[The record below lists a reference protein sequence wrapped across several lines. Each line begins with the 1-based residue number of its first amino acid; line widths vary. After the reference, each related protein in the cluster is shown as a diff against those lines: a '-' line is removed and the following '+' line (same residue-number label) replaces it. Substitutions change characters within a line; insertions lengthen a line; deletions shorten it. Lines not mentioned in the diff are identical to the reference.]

1 MWLIML
7 ICQTYQRNKS
17 SIFQIWKPDIWKV
30 ANIEDHI
37 RKNENKERKKAAA
50 ITKKKL
56 EASKLENRKGERT
69 NSYFHNIQ
77 NL

>member
-1 MWLIML
+1 ML

-30 ANIEDHI
+30 IQREDNI
-37 RKNENKERKKAAA
+37 RKNENKERKKAA

>member
-30 ANIEDHI
+30 ANIEGRPYQKEWEQREKKSSSNNKEKTGGKQI
-37 RKNENKERKKAAA
+37 RKQKGRKD
-50 ITKKKL
+50 
-56 EASKLENRKGERT
+56 
-69 NSYFHNIQ
+69 
-77 NL
+77 